1 MGRVAKER
9 NPFEVIKVREE
20 EILQK
25 YSDKLSEEIDFG
37 NVPMN
42 EVFSREYE
50 VFREEAIPSTNSF
63 YENACQKV
71 GKLISV
77 AVKEKEKA
85 RLEESIDVAH
95 LRITPNQAYGFAVM
109 SGLFI
114 ILLGFVSWIVAFI
127 LSSGSGIERLTS
139 MNMGSML
146 LGFILILV
154 GGFLIKP
161 LSNMPEFFANRWRL
175 RASNQMVL
183 CVLYVVMYMRHTSNL
198 EHAIKFAAENIENPL
213 SLDFRKI
220 FWDVEIRK
228 YSSIKESLDSYLD
241 KWKETSPEFIQS
253 FNLIQG
259 SLYEPNEQKRI
270 ETLDKALDV
279 MLEGTYDKMMNFA
292 HNLHSPITMLHML
305 GIILPIL
312 GLVIFPLV
320 ASFMKGAVKGYHLM
334 VLYNIILPVVVYFFG
349 MNVLSK
355 RPTGYSET
363 KILEGQMKQ
372 DTSLKVF
379 SFLILF
385 IFLAIGFSPVI
396 LHALNLSP
404 EVDTGFMFFGQPF
417 LDYKGDKGPYGV
429 GSLMLG
435 LFVPLGVA
443 FSLGMYYKLKT
454 KDLLDT
460 RKKIKKLEEEF
471 AGSLFQLGHRVGE
484 GVPVEIAFEDVAK
497 NLEGSQTG
505 KFFGLVTMNIR
516 RGGMGVD
523 EAIFDKKRGALV
535 YFPSGL
541 INSSMKVL
549 VQAAKKSPLVVSKS
563 LISISE
569 YVQRIHKVNARLKDL
584 LAEII
589 SSMKSQI
596 SFMAPMIAG
605 IVVGI
610 SSMVVSIINKL
621 SGLTTGLETGTGTGV
636 GSFNLGPI
644 AEILN
649 IEDVIPGFTFQI
661 IVGLYVVQ
669 VIWILTVLSNSVEN
683 GDDKLSEKYALG
695 KNLIKGTMLYVIV
708 VLIGVIIFNMLV
720 SSLNLTT

>member
-1 MGRVAKER
+1 MK
-9 NPFEVIKVREE
+9 EE
-20 EILQK
+20 EILQR
-25 YSDKLSEEIDFG
+25 YSDKLTEEIDFES
-37 NVPMN
+37 VPKQ
-42 EVFSREYE
+42 EAFSREYE
-50 VFREEAIPSTNSF
+50 VFRDEALPATNSF
-63 YENACQKV
+63 YENACQKL
-71 GKLISV
+71 GNFISV
-77 AVKEKEKA
+77 AVKDEEKA
-85 RLEESIDVAH
+85 ELSEAIDVAH
-95 LRITPNQAYGFAVM
+95 LKITPEQAYGFAVVA
-109 SGLFI
+109 GLFI
-114 ILLGFVSWIVAFI
+114 ILLGILSLVIAFI
-127 LSSGSGIERLTS
+127 FSKGSGIARLTS
-139 MNMGSML
+139 MNTGSML
-146 LGFILILV
+146 LGFILILT
-154 GGFLIKP
+154 GGLVIRP
-161 LSNMPEFFANRWRL
+161 LSHIPQFFANQWRL

-183 CVLYVVMYMRHTSNL
+183 CILYVVMYMRHTSNL

-220 FWDVEIRK
+220 FWDVEIRRF
-228 YSSIKESLDSYLD
+228 SSIKESLDSYLD
-241 KWKETSPEFIQS
+241 KWKDSSPEFIQS

-259 SLYEPNEQKRI
+259 SLYEPNDQKRI
-270 ETLDKALDV
+270 ETLDKALNV

-320 ASFMKGAVKGYHLM
+320 ASFMKGAIKGYHLM

-349 MNVLSK
+349 MNILAK

-363 KILEGQMKQ
+363 KILEEKMK
-372 DTSLKVF
+372 DDKHLKIF
-379 SFLILF
+379 SFLILLL
-385 IFLAIGFSPVI
+385 FLTIGFSPII
-396 LHALNLSP
+396 LHFVNPNP
-404 EVDTGFMFFGQPF
+404 EFDQNFKFLGEPF
-417 LDYKGDKGPYGV
+417 LDYKGNSGPYGL
-429 GSLMLG
+429 GSLLLS

-443 FSLGMYYKLKT
+443 ISLGVYYKLRT
-454 KDLLDT
+454 QNILET

-505 KFFGLVTMNIR
+505 KFFSLVSMNIR

-523 EAIFDKKRGALV
+523 EAIFNKERGALN

-541 INSSMKVL
+541 ISSSMKVL
-549 VQAAKKSPLVVSKS
+549 VQAAKKSPLIVSKS

-569 YVQRIHKVNARLKDL
+569 YVQRIHKVNMRLKDL

-610 SSMVVSIINKL
+610 ASMVVAIINKL
-621 SGLTTGLETGTGTGV
+621 SGLTSGLEM
-636 GSFNLGPI
+636 GSSAGGIGSNLGVI
-644 AEILN
+644 ADILR

-669 VIWILTVLSNSVEN
+669 VIWVLTVLSNSIEN
-683 GDDKLSEKYALG
+683 GDDKLTEKYALG
-695 KNLIKGTMLYVIV
+695 KNLIKGTFLYVMV
-708 VLIGVIIFNMLV
+708 VLIGAFIFNMLV
-720 SSLNLTT
+720 RNLNLGT

>member
-1 MGRVAKER
+1 MT
-9 NPFEVIKVREE
+9 EE

-25 YSDKLSEEIDFG
+25 YSDRLTEQIDFAS
-37 NVPMN
+37 VP
-42 EVFSREYE
+42 ERGVFSREYE
-50 VFREEAIPSTNSF
+50 VFREEAMPTTNSF
-63 YENACQKV
+63 YENACQRLGNFIELKV
-71 GKLISV
+71 KDGQNSKI
-77 AVKEKEKA
+77 AQA
-85 RLEESIDVAH
+85 IDVAH
-95 LRITPNQAYGFAVM
+95 LRITPTQAYGFAV
-109 SGLFI
+109 SAGLFI
-114 ILLGFVSWIVAFI
+114 IFLGILALITAFLLST
-127 LSSGSGIERLTS
+127 GSGFERLTS
-139 MNMGSML
+139 MNTGSML

-154 GGFLIKP
+154 GGLLIKP

-198 EHAIKFAAENIENPL
+198 EHAIRFAAENIENPL
-213 SLDFRKI
+213 SLDFRKV
-220 FWDVEIRK
+220 FWDVEIRR
-228 YSSIKESLDSYLD
+228 YSSIKESLDAYLD
-241 KWKETSPEFIQS
+241 KWKDSNPEFVQS

-259 SLYEPNEQKRI
+259 SLYEPSDSKRL
-270 ETLDKALDV
+270 ETLDKALNV
-279 MLEGTYDKMMNFA
+279 MLEGTYNKMMNFA

-320 ASFMKGAVKGYHLM
+320 ASFMKGMIKGYHLM
-334 VLYNIILPVVVYFFG
+334 VLYNIILPVIVYFFG
-349 MNVLSK
+349 MNILSK

-363 KILEGQMKQ
+363 KILEGKIKE
-372 DTSLKVF
+372 DKNLKFF
-379 SFLILF
+379 SFFILL
-385 IFLAIGFSPVI
+385 IFLVIGFSPVI
-396 LHALNLSP
+396 LHYVNP
-404 EVDTGFMFFGQPF
+404 GIEFDQNFKFMGQPV
-417 LDYKGDKGPYGV
+417 LDYKGDSGPYGL
-429 GSLMLG
+429 GSLIIS

-443 FSLGMYYKLKT
+443 FSLGTYYKLRT
-454 KDLLDT
+454 KNLLDT

-505 KFFGLVTMNIR
+505 KFFALVSMNIR
-516 RGGMGVD
+516 KGGMGVD
-523 EAIFDKKRGALV
+523 EAIFNKERGALN

-541 INSSMKVL
+541 ISSSMRVL

-569 YVQRIHKVNARLKDL
+569 YVQRINKVNLRLKDL

-621 SGLTTGLETGTGTGV
+621 SGLTTGLETGTSQGV
-636 GSFNLGPI
+636 GGFNLGPI

-661 IVGLYVVQ
+661 VVGLYVVQ
-669 VIWILTVLSNSVEN
+669 VIWVLTILSNSIEN
-683 GDDKLSEKYALG
+683 GEDKLTEKYSLG
-695 KNLIKGTMLYVIV
+695 KNLIKGTLLYAMV
-708 VLIGVIIFNMLV
+708 VLIGAFIFNLLV
-720 SSLNLTT
+720 RNLNLGA